1 MSISGMKLN
10 LPDDIEADVGGI
22 RSKCDTLDRL
32 CSTMMGRA
40 HDTEGN
46 FNDAAAH
53 FTDAVTWDIQG
64 ASAQEIG
71 KWEDTGAALTNGAGV
86 LRLWADDI
94 ETYRE
99 TREEL
104 GERWEAEKSDAQGR
118 VDSPLHV
125 TLGGPGIMLTDM
137 LTDGKSDREAAE
149 IENLEEIRRGLLSE
163 HDTAWELLMD
173 QAEQTESDLKDGP
186 SPETYERMLNAGHMS
201 WRHLGIFVPEE
212 GPPLSEEQGEQAA
225 EELEEYLDDPDGYEG
240 DIGAVLAMLSVVTNG
255 GVNNQRHGGQPPS
268 DHMDFL
274 EAFYEGLE
282 DTYVEADVPR
292 GVLGVVDHL
301 DGNDDIDSEIAQGF
315 LSSMGD
321 GIMVLSDER
330 LFGGWH
336 RLPESIQM
344 AASGPQIVPD
354 DMVRD
359 SGEVFYAPDVW
370 GREIGALNRL
380 LGSASSDLHAGEDLS
395 ASLALSLGNAAEPHE
410 DLEPW
415 IEESDALGL
424 IDVASRNEDAMSAI
438 FTGDYEHP
446 FMHDEN
452 GDFREH
458 LAFEDNDEFIDKA
471 ITGLYSTDWS
481 DDGEAVRNMTDW
493 IAEQADSDDPAEV
506 RRSEETLVGLVDRLS
521 GLKDELSNTGHTVK
535 EDFNGEEVEWRDVSF
550 GHLNPEIADSLAGMV
565 ESHVDIFTD
574 PEIVRAN
581 GNIDPDMVT
590 GYTPESWERMDGNG
604 MQLIP
609 SSAIIELGDRAD
621 FFQLISGS
629 PEAAGRVVD
638 FADEYTMNVL
648 GDYTMAGDMGDG
660 ESGNPG
666 TRAGL
671 LWNAIGSGMAEEMN
685 ERATNHA
692 EGIDDEKEKADFA
705 ASFVSSF
712 IPNAQAAEVVDYI
725 SGQLIDSVIDGSTP
739 NESNSQP
746 PMEISEEN
754 TRIYAMAGAHN
765 SDEWSGGEPPEEMAD
780 GNGMF
785 DPDERNWRYETNT
798 SATNASEELW
808 KDVRGETWPGD
819 DRLTVGDVA
828 DDFHGAFESALELN
842 HNANL
847 PERGGS
853 DGGD

>member
-493 IAEQADSDDPAEV
+493 IAEQADSDNPAEV
-506 RRSEETLVGLVDRLS
+506 RRSEKTLVGLTERLA
-521 GLKDELSNTGHTVK
+521 GIEDELSTTGHDVTEVV
-535 EDFNGEEVEWRDVSF
+535 DGEEIEWKDVPF
-550 GHLNPEIADSLAGMV
+550 GHLNPEIADSLA
-565 ESHVDIFTD
+565 DIFD
-574 PEIVRAN
+574 AHIEVFADDELVD
-581 GNIDPDMVT
+581 GLEHIDGDFITEYSISGGPRIDM
-590 GYTPESWERMDGNG
+590 D
-604 MQLIP
+604 
-609 SSAIIELGDRAD
+609 DRTS
-621 FFQLISGS
+621 FVQFISGS
-629 PEAAGRVVD
+629 PEGAVRVVD
-638 FADEYTMNVL
+638 SAEEYSMNALAEYV
-648 GDYTMAGDMGDG
+648 DTVGDG
-660 ESGNPG
+660 VNPDRTSA

-671 LWNAIGSGMAEEMN
+671 LWNVTGTGVSEQVISRIE
-685 ERATNHA
+685 NHNDA
-692 EGIDDEKEKADFA
+692 VVGEGKSAKVHADFA
-705 ASFVSSF
+705 RDLSASF
-712 IPNAQAAEVVDYI
+712 IPNSQAAEVYKYVWNN
-725 SGQLIDSVIDGSTP
+725 IDSAVANQFDDGTMEVPANSTVPMDMNPRLVDLHVLGALHDDGSLDVPDPPAETL
-739 NESNSQP
+739 NEDGTFNNDAT
-746 PMEISEEN
+746 EWGDELNREN
-754 TRIYAMAGAHN
+754 RIMRD
-765 SDEWSGGEPPEEMAD
+765 DEWDNVRNQVWPGSP
-780 GNGMF
+780 NGKMVEQISDDF
-785 DPDERNWRYETNT
+785 FESFEY
-798 SATNASEELW
+798 ASE
-808 KDVRGETWPGD
+808 
-819 DRLTVGDVA
+819 
-828 DDFHGAFESALELN
+828 LN
-842 HNANL
+842 TNSTEDL
-847 PERGGS
+847 GF
-853 DGGD
+853 